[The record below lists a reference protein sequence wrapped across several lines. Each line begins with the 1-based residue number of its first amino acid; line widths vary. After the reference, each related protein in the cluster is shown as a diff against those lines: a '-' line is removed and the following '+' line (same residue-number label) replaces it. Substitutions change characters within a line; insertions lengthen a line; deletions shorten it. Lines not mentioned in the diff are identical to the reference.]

1 MKQNKYPAGWNPER
15 VQQVLAHYELQ
26 TEEEAVAEDEAAL
39 ADEQLAMME
48 IPLELV
54 PVVRALLAK
63 YYGDQRVPA

>member
-1 MKQNKYPAGWNPER
+1 MKQNKYPAGWNQER

-26 TEEEAVAEDEAAL
+26 TAAEAVAEDEAAL

-63 YYGDQRVPA
+63 YYGDQPVPA